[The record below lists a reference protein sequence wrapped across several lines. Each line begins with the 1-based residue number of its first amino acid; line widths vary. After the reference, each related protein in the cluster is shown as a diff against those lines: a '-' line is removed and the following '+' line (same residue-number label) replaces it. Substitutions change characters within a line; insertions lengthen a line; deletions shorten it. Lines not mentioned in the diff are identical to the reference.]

1 MERIIIRVRS
11 SIEVER
17 NCEQENGKEEIPL
30 DTEVSRLKTQYG
42 SHMMEDKSCWNR
54 LHYIENI

>member
-30 DTEVSRLKTQYG
+30 DSEASRQKTQYD
-42 SHMMEDKSCWNR
+42 SQMMKNPVG
-54 LHYIENI
+54 IAFII